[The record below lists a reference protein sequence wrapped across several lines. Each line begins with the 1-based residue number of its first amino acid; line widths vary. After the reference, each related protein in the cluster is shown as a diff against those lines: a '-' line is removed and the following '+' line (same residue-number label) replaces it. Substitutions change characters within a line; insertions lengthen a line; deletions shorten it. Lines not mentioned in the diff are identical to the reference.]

1 MEKILTQEER
11 IRRAEEIYFQRRGEN
26 RNFNSHERKKE
37 TEKKSSTLLK
47 KMILQILICFFLYM
61 IVFLIKDTQ
70 YPFSEEALK
79 QINNF
84 LNYEINWNQTF
95 QSIQTGVI
103 NFNEKINSIGTKKEE
118 IEETGETEEI
128 KEQETEQEEKI
139 EETNTEIEENIN
151 QEIPNE
157 VEAVLQEENGI
168 GGGSE
173 EAKDTNLSQ
182 MEIDANFI
190 KENYLLTLP
199 VEGVITSNFGERT
212 PTEIVSANH
221 YGTDIGATEG
231 TEIKSIMDG
240 TVTLVSSVGDYGKHI
255 KIENGEISVLYAHC
269 SELNVEEGQE
279 IKMGDLIAK
288 IGSTGKATGPHLH
301 IEIKRQDRYINP
313 ETVLPF

>member
-11 IRRAEEIYFQRRGEN
+11 IRRAEEIYLQRRGEN
-26 RNFNSHERKKE
+26 IRFNSQARKKE

-47 KMILQILICFFLYM
+47 KMILQIMICFFLY
-61 IVFLIKDTQ
+61 LILSFIKNTQ
-70 YPFSEEALK
+70 SPLSEGTFK
-79 QINNF
+79 QIDNF

-95 QSIQTGVI
+95 KVLQTGVI

-118 IEETGETEEI
+118 DKKNEEVNEIGTKQEEI
-128 KEQETEQEEKI
+128 VEEI
-139 EETNTEIEENIN
+139 NEAIEENVN
-151 QEIPNE
+151 QENFNV
-157 VEAVLQEENGI
+157 VEEIVQEENGI

-190 KENYLLTLP
+190 KENFLLVLP
-199 VEGVITSNFGERT
+199 VEGVITSSFGERI
-212 PTEIVSANH
+212 PTEIISANH
-221 YGTDIGATEG
+221 YGTDIGAPKG

-240 TVTLVSSVGDYGKHI
+240 TVTLVSSIGDYGKHI

-288 IGSTGKATGPHLH
+288 VGSTGKATGPHLH
-301 IEIKRQDRYINP
+301 IEIKRQDRYIDP